1 MFELLTATLL
11 WGVNMRHCATFRSAQ
26 SNCCGDMAIFH
37 FLRWQPSA
45 ILDLYYVYLDHHQ
58 RVLVGLCQCA
68 IFGWNRCSSFDNK
81 PVSMFRKFGLI
92 MPIHCH
98 FSAVFRGFDPL
109 DGPQYQP
116 NFHKLNLWIITVLAA
131 YKLCLYA

>member
-1 MFELLTATLL
+1 MFLADSWVGWMEILQLRSDILDFQMFELLTATLL

-68 IFGWNRCSSFDNK
+68 IFGWNRCSSFE
-81 PVSMFRKFGLI
+81 
-92 MPIHCH
+92 
-98 FSAVFRGFDPL
+98 
-109 DGPQYQP
+109 
-116 NFHKLNLWIITVLAA
+116 
-131 YKLCLYA
+131 